1 MINPNFLSAYASD
14 ILTESENG
22 DLKQRLELY
31 QVFAKLYEHHRGLL
45 NEILE
50 LENSSTELK
59 GRLGLFHYIQGVI
72 SSTGIYLV
80 TNFLDGQSQVLKQ
93 HELTWT
99 IGRDARRVN
108 IPIRDQRL
116 SRCHAAI
123 QYIDG
128 QGFYLID
135 LESTNGS
142 FLNGEPV
149 RQQTQLKDGDRIRL
163 GSLAFAF
170 FICDTVR
177 SAAPSPTSNGQHQ
190 KAAANSAHSAPA
202 ANSDESLST
211 SIIEDKDEL
220 PPSYYDETL
229 YFLQR
234 DGLCN

>member
-14 ILTESENG
+14 MLTESEDG

-72 SSTGIYLV
+72 SPAGIYLV
-80 TNFLDGQSQVLKQ
+80 TNFLGGQSQVLNQ
-93 HELTWT
+93 HGLTWT

-149 RQQTQLKDGDRIRL
+149 RQRTRLKDGDRIRL

-170 FICDTVR
+170 FICDTVQL
-177 SAAPSPTSNGQHQ
+177 AAASPTSNDQRQ
-190 KAAANSAHSAPA
+190 NSAPA
-202 ANSDESLST
+202 ADPDEPLLT
-211 SIIEDKDEL
+211 SIIEDEDEL
-220 PPSYYDETL
+220 PASYYDETL